1 MDAQADG
8 RHAGVTADSTSSISA
23 QLPIDARSAWRCRRT
38 VEPLRDLIAP
48 QAFDDL
54 RLVVTELV
62 TNAVRHGGQTGGVR
76 LLVRCLPELVE
87 VRVTS
92 ASGATTPAV
101 EHDLQAGGG
110 RLGLRVVDQLA
121 VGWGVE
127 QRSGNTMVWAML
139 PREA

>member
-1 MDAQADG
+1 MEAQADG
-8 RHAGVTADSTSSISA
+8 RQAGVTSDSTSSISVE
-23 QLPIDARSAWRCRRT
+23 LPIDVRSAWQSRRA
-38 VEPLRDLIAP
+38 VEPLRDLVAP

-62 TNAVRHGGQTGGVR
+62 TNAVRHGGHTGGVR
-76 LLVRCLPELVE
+76 LIVRCLPELVE

-92 ASGATTPAV
+92 ANGATVPAV
-101 EHDLQAGGG
+101 EHDLQPGGG

-127 QRSGNTMVWAML
+127 QRSGTTMVWVML
-139 PREA
+139 PREV